1 MAKNTTKR
9 NADGSITIT
18 NVHGSFTAA
27 SESAIEYMLST
38 ATQHSGLAK
47 RLFEVYDADGASP
60 YPMSHFRRYSER
72 TLAIMLC
79 DVYADD
85 VAEALSRIEA
95 RTE

>member
-18 NVHGSFTAA
+18 NMHGQFTAA

-38 ATQHSGLAK
+38 ASQHQGLAK
-47 RLFEVYDADGASP
+47 RMWEVYDEGT
-60 YPMSHFRRYSER
+60 YTLSHFRRYSQR

-79 DVYADD
+79 DVYAAD
-85 VAEALSRIEA
+85 VAEALARIEA